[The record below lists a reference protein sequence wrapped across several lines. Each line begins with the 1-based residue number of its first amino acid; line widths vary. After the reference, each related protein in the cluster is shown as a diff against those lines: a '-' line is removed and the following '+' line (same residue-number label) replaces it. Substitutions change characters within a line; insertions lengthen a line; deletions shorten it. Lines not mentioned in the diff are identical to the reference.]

1 MTPNVIEAAPIAVS
15 VDTMDP
21 GSLREAY
28 KVLANRHQQT
38 LALLRQAAPI
48 VHAHA
53 GASHMLDGFRPKRN
67 KWDELAESVDA
78 ALAKHGEA
86 DHE

>member
-1 MTPNVIEAAPIAVS
+1 MTSTE
-15 VDTMDP
+15 VDTMDA
-21 GSLREAY
+21 GSLRAAY
-28 KVLANRHQQT
+28 KGLVNEHQQA

-67 KWDELAESVDA
+67 KWDELAESIDA
-78 ALAKHGEA
+78 ALSQQAKP
-86 DHE
+86 

>member
-1 MTPNVIEAAPIAVS
+1 MTSTE
-15 VDTMDP
+15 VDTMDA
-21 GSLREAY
+21 GSLRAAY
-28 KVLANRHQQT
+28 KGLMNDYQQT

-67 KWDELAESVDA
+67 KWDELAESIDA
-78 ALAKHGEA
+78 ALSHQAKP
-86 DHE
+86 